1 VRTST
6 LLSSLLALAGLA
18 LTANGA
24 RAQAPATWWPFKVID
39 MDSGNPKPVDYTPPM
54 KASKPWKI
62 CVLFPHMKDTF
73 WVAVD
78 YGIAQEAERLGVSMT
93 LYQAGGYEN
102 LSTQLSQFDDCM
114 AGDFDAI
121 VVGPISEAGLARKFR
136 QGMKAGKVII
146 STANPV
152 PHSNITS
159 KMFVDFNAMGAQ
171 TGGFLVSYLAGK
183 PASVGAF
190 PGPAGSGWAEG
201 FLGGFK
207 SALAGHA
214 NADLVTT
221 QFGDSG
227 VAVQLGLIQNAM
239 QAYPKLDVIW
249 GTAPTAEAAIGAVS
263 EAKRSDILILSSY
276 EDQAML
282 DALKKHEIIGFA
294 TQYPVVEG
302 RMAIDT
308 AVQALE
314 KQPVMKYI
322 EPIPEMVDTQNI
334 STINMTNV
342 LAPTSFQAVYHVTPK

>member
-1 VRTST
+1 
-6 LLSSLLALAGLA
+6 
-18 LTANGA
+18 
-24 RAQAPATWWPFKVID
+24 
-39 MDSGNPKPVDYTPPM
+39 
-54 KASKPWKI
+54 
-62 CVLFPHMKDTF
+62 
-73 WVAVD
+73 
-78 YGIAQEAERLGVSMT
+78 MT

-102 LSTQLSQFDDCM
+102 LATQLSQFDDCM

-152 PHSNITS
+152 PHANITS

-171 TGGFLVSYLAGK
+171 TGDFLVSYLAGK
-183 PASVGAF
+183 PASIGAF

-239 QAYPKLDVIW
+239 QAL
-249 GTAPTAEAAIGAVS
+249 S
-263 EAKRSDILILSSY
+263 EARCHLGHGAHRRGRHRRGQRS
-276 EDQAML
+276 QAPGY
-282 DALKKHEIIGFA
+282 AH
-294 TQYPVVEG
+294 PVVPMRIRPCLMHCGSRRSSVSPRSIRWSRG

-322 EPIPEMVDTQNI
+322 EPIPVMVDSKDI

-342 LAPTSFQAVYHVTPK
+342 LAPTDFQAVYRITPK